1 MKTTIMSIIGGTF
14 AAGIAS
20 ALTNMANRFFNPL
33 PPEVTPENIAALE
46 NYLATMPAG
55 AYLLSLAGMVLAGLA
70 GGLTAAV
77 IAPENGKRNALIVG
91 GMYTLFAVTGM
102 SMVAH
107 PLKLWVSALASYIPC
122 ALLGA
127 YVATLSKQEAA

>member
-20 ALTNMANRFFNPL
+20 ALTNMANRLFNPL

-46 NYLATMPAG
+46 NYLAAMPTG
-55 AYLLSLAGMVLAGLA
+55 AYLLSLLGMVLAGFA
-70 GGLTAAV
+70 GGLTSAV

-91 GMYTLFAVTGM
+91 SMYTVFAVMGM
-102 SMVAH
+102 TMVAH
-107 PLKLWVSALASYIPC
+107 PTILWVSALASYIPC

-127 YVATLSKQEAA
+127 YTATLSKQETA

>member
-1 MKTTIMSIIGGTF
+1 MSIIGGTF

-20 ALTNMANRFFNPL
+20 ALTNMVNRLLNPL

-46 NYLATMPAG
+46 AYLAAMPTG
-55 AYLLSLAGMVLAGLA
+55 AYLFSLAGMVLAGLA

-91 GMYTLFAVTGM
+91 GLYTVFAVTGM

-107 PLKLWVSALASYIPC
+107 PAKLWITAFASYIPC

-127 YVATLSKQEAA
+127 YAATLSKQEAA